1 LNEFAQMHE
10 IYVPHWLLKVEY
22 PSSMVRSSC
31 YLASNKGMHIPNALD
46 LMTEETD
53 VATKKYEWFIHNLYD
68 IVLLIHEPMLDRVL

>member
-1 LNEFAQMHE
+1 
-10 IYVPHWLLKVEY
+10 
-22 PSSMVRSSC
+22 
-31 YLASNKGMHIPNALD
+31 MHIPNALD